1 MLSHSTVLLPEE
13 GTGDAAPAAHTP
25 GGRPMNE
32 INETWA
38 FLYLGAIVLIFA
50 YHWVLE
56 GIAYQTMARRRGL
69 RHRWLVWLPVGRDWI
84 QGSLSDQYQY
94 LVRGQ
99 IRSKRKVLSGLSL
112 GKLLLWTGV
121 IGTYLWLLSKLLQY
135 TSNIVLWEKFG
146 IPALMQ
152 CTTALMLLA
161 LFWLFQYPVRL
172 VRLQLGIADVY
183 ILSAWLKSL

>member
-1 MLSHSTVLLPEE
+1 
-13 GTGDAAPAAHTP
+13 
-25 GGRPMNE
+25 MNE

-38 FLYLGAIVLIFA
+38 LLYLGAIVLIFA

-112 GKLLLWTGV
+112 WGSFCFGQGSLERISGFCPSSCNT
-121 IGTYLWLLSKLLQY
+121 QA
-135 TSNIVLWEKFG
+135 TSFFG
-146 IPALMQ
+146 
-152 CTTALMLLA
+152 
-161 LFWLFQYPVRL
+161 
-172 VRLQLGIADVY
+172 
-183 ILSAWLKSL
+183 KSLAFPL